1 VFLNEVAM
9 TLLQR
14 SARGAAAF
22 LILSAGAC
30 SQAGQLGEILGG
42 VLGGGGAAQ
51 VAGTIRGVDTRSQS
65 LSVQQSNGESVA
77 LKFDNQTKVVYQNQ
91 NYSVT
96 SLENG
101 DQVTARVQQLQ
112 DGSYYTDS
120 VTVTQPVAGSN
131 TRNTSGES
139 VQALQGTVRQ
149 IDRNAGLFTIE
160 AGNNVIL
167 TVSMPYNPSTTDRT
181 KFQNMRTG
189 DYVQFYGVYLNNSR
203 VELRRFN

>member
-1 VFLNEVAM
+1 M
-9 TLLQR
+9 THLQR
-14 SARGAAAF
+14 TARGAAAAF
-22 LILSAGAC
+22 LVLSAGAC

-51 VAGTIRGVDTRSQS
+51 VAGTIRGVDTRNQS
-65 LSVQQSNGESVA
+65 LAVQQSNGESVA

-101 DQVTARVQQLQ
+101 DQVNARVQQLQ

-131 TRNTSGES
+131 TGGTSGEA

-149 IDRNAGLFTIE
+149 IDRTAGLFTIE
-160 AGNNVIL
+160 AGNNVTL

-181 KFQNMRTG
+181 RFQNMRSG

>member
-1 VFLNEVAM
+1 M
-9 TLLQR
+9 TLIQRAAR
-14 SARGAAAF
+14 SAATV
-22 LILSAGAC
+22 LVLTTGAC

-42 VLGGGGAAQ
+42 VLGGGGTPQ
-51 VAGTIRGVDTRSQS
+51 VAGVIRGVDTRAQA
-65 LSVQQSNGESVA
+65 LAVQQSNGESVS
-77 LKFDNQTKVVYQNQ
+77 LRFDNQTKVVYQNQ

-101 DQVTARVQQLQ
+101 DQVSARVQQLQ

-120 VTVTQPVAGSN
+120 VTVTQPVNGS
-131 TRNTSGES
+131 TTGTSSGSEN

-149 IDRNAGLFTIE
+149 IDRNGGLFTIE
-160 AGNNVIL
+160 AGNNVTL
-167 TVSMPYNPSTTDRT
+167 TVSLPYNLSNADRT
-181 KFQNMRTG
+181 KFQNLRSG

>member
-1 VFLNEVAM
+1 M
-9 TLLQR
+9 TVLHR
-14 SARGAAAF
+14 IARGGSAA
-22 LILSAGAC
+22 LILLSMGAC
-30 SQAGQLGEILGG
+30 SQAGQLGSILGS
-42 VLGGGGAAQ
+42 VLGGGASQ
-51 VAGTIRGVDTRSQS
+51 VAGIIRGVDTRAQQ
-65 LSVQQSNGESVA
+65 LALQQSNGESVA

-101 DQVTARVQQLQ
+101 DQVSARVQQLQ

-120 VTVTQPVAGSN
+120 VTVTQPVNGSS
-131 TRNTSGES
+131 TGSTSEN

-149 IDRNAGLFTIE
+149 IDRTQGLFTIE
-160 AGNNVIL
+160 ASSNVIL
-167 TVSMPYNPSTTDRT
+167 TVSLPYNISSADRT
-181 KFQNMRTG
+181 RFQNLRSG

>member
-1 VFLNEVAM
+1 M

-14 SARGAAAF
+14 AARSAATV
-22 LILSAGAC
+22 LVLTTGAC

-42 VLGGGGAAQ
+42 VLGGGTPQ
-51 VAGTIRGVDTRSQS
+51 VSGIIRGVDTRAQA
-65 LSVQQSNGESVA
+65 LAVQQSNGESVS
-77 LKFDNQTKVVYQNQ
+77 LRFDNQTKVVYQSRS
-91 NYSVT
+91 YSVT

-101 DQVTARVQQLQ
+101 DQVSARVQQLQ

-131 TRNTSGES
+131 TGTTTGDN

-149 IDRNAGLFTIE
+149 IDRNGGLFTIE
-160 AGNNVIL
+160 AGNNVTL
-167 TVSMPYNPSTTDRT
+167 TVSLPHNLSNADRT
-181 KFQNMRTG
+181 KFQNLRSG